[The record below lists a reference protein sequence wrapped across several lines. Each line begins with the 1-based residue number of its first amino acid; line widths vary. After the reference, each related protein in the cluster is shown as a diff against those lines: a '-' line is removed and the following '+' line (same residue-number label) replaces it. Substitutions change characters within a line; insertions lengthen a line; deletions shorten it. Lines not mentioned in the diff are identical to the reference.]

1 MVLFLFPISPNTI
14 KTIRWGWKLFFFSVL
29 AIALKELERYNVQFQ
44 DRGNHKD
51 PFLILTNASISF
63 RSCSRTCSY
72 VVSKV
77 FPLCSLAL
85 MKAFASS
92 AKKKEKKRQMNTAK
106 WNSLYQKTFFNG
118 PCSEDIWS
126 KVLLVIRTFQMSRV
140 CFFLYCPAPSTLLN
154 TVKFRK

>member
-85 MKAFASS
+85 MKAFASFDCRPL
-92 AKKKEKKRQMNTAK
+92 KRMSFSE
-106 WNSLYQKTFFNG
+106 NSFKGVGVVAFFAVVAFFVGADGFVVGLAASFNRTV
-118 PCSEDIWS
+118 DI
-126 KVLLVIRTFQMSRV
+126 F
-140 CFFLYCPAPSTLLN
+140 TLDE
-154 TVKFRK
+154 TVN

>member
-1 MVLFLFPISPNTI
+1 MGLETI
-14 KTIRWGWKLFFFSVL
+14 FFSVL

-44 DRGNHKD
+44 DPGNHKD

-92 AKKKEKKRQMNTAK
+92 AKKKKK
-106 WNSLYQKTFFNG
+106 KTDEH
-118 PCSEDIWS
+118 C
-126 KVLLVIRTFQMSRV
+126 
-140 CFFLYCPAPSTLLN
+140 
-154 TVKFRK
+154 

>member
-92 AKKKEKKRQMNTAK
+92 AKKKKKKKDR
-106 WNSLYQKTFFNG
+106 W
-118 PCSEDIWS
+118 
-126 KVLLVIRTFQMSRV
+126 
-140 CFFLYCPAPSTLLN
+140 TLLN
-154 TVKFRK
+154 EIASIKRPFLTDLAVRIFDLKCCWLYGPSKCHGFVSFSTVQLRPRY